1 MTFRFF
7 SWLVCLA
14 ANPLLSFAESP
25 QSQEIEFEEYLEFAD
40 TEIESSDVSTEAQS
54 VQSQQ
59 EATAPLNQAMTV
71 ESKAAEAPQDQN
83 VSAQID
89 SSDASAQP
97 QATANAFS
105 SKEKKGG
112 KKKCCPK
119 GKPEKRWYIEVKPGY
134 YYFTD
139 KSMRDFFDN
148 GGWTVR
154 AETGYRF
161 WKPLT
166 VWLDAGYFQKKGH
179 ALGGSQD
186 LRLKLASM
194 TLGLKGL
201 FYWGNSFAFY
211 ASAGPRLFMMLLHN
225 DSTFVRS
232 EDNQVSLGGGF
243 NLGFWVFPV
252 PWVPDLFLDLFVDY
266 SWKNMGIDKDENSSF
281 NFDVNVSGL
290 TGGLGLGYRF

>member
-1 MTFRFF
+1 
-7 SWLVCLA
+7 
-14 ANPLLSFAESP
+14 
-25 QSQEIEFEEYLEFAD
+25 
-40 TEIESSDVSTEAQS
+40 
-54 VQSQQ
+54 
-59 EATAPLNQAMTV
+59 
-71 ESKAAEAPQDQN
+71 
-83 VSAQID
+83 
-89 SSDASAQP
+89 
-97 QATANAFS
+97 
-105 SKEKKGG
+105 
-112 KKKCCPK
+112 
-119 GKPEKRWYIEVKPGY
+119 
-134 YYFTD
+134 
-139 KSMRDFFDN
+139 
-148 GGWTVR
+148 VR

-179 ALGGSQD
+179 ALGGSQE

-232 EDNQVSLGGGF
+232 EDNQISLGGGF
-243 NLGFWVFPV
+243 NLGFWVFPL
-252 PWVPDLFLDLFVDY
+252 PWVRDLFLDLFVDY